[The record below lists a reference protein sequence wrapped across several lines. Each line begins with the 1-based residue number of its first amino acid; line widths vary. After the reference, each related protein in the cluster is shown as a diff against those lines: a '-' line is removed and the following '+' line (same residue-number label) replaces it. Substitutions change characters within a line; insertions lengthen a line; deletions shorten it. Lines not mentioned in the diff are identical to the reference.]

1 MTKEMPSIIF
11 FVLFFSGTKL
21 SDFLKTH
28 SLNSDDIFPQN
39 DTKVYQHLHD
49 ISDNE
54 SEKSFSELI
63 NEYNTNRCKNSPDT
77 QSGVKNDQNVT
88 SDEEDDDD
96 EDSFE
101 KIDMIDVLSPNIK
114 KTLNL
119 IDEPL
124 KPCTTKDLLTESQR
138 HDKTDED
145 IIKQKYT
152 KKKMKEIDKPVLRRS
167 DSVRTERSLS
177 QLSSLDMEDF
187 DGSLVLPQDVIIK
200 WAVQLLIALEKLH
213 TLGIIC
219 R

>member
-1 MTKEMPSIIF
+1 M
-11 FVLFFSGTKL
+11 
-21 SDFLKTH
+21 
-28 SLNSDDIFPQN
+28 NSDEIYPKT
-39 DTKVYQHLHD
+39 DTNLYQHLHD

-63 NEYNTNRCKNSPDT
+63 NEYNTNRRKNSPDT
-77 QSGVKNDQNVT
+77 KSGVDNDQNAT
-88 SDEEDDDD
+88 SDEEEDD

-119 IDEPL
+119 MDEPL
-124 KPCTTKDLLTESQR
+124 KPCTTKDLMTKSQQR
-138 HDKTDED
+138 DKTDED
-145 IIKQKYT
+145 IVKQKYT

-177 QLSSLDMEDF
+177 QVSSLDMEDF

-200 WAVQLLIALEKLH
+200 WAAQLLIALEKLH
-213 TLGIIC
+213 TLGVIC

>member
-1 MTKEMPSIIF
+1 MQCIIVSVF
-11 FVLFFSGTKL
+11 CFSGTRL

-28 SLNSDDIFPQN
+28 SLNSDENFPKT
-39 DTKVYQHLHD
+39 DSKLYQHLHD

-63 NEYNTNRCKNSPDT
+63 NEYDTNRRKNSPDT
-77 QSGVKNDQNVT
+77 KSGVDNDRNAT
-88 SDEEDDDD
+88 SDEEEE

-101 KIDMIDVLSPNIK
+101 KIDMIDVRSPNIK

-124 KPCTTKDLLTESQR
+124 KPCTTKDLMTESQQR
-138 HDKTDED
+138 DKTDED
-145 IIKQKYT
+145 IVKQKYT
-152 KKKMKEIDKPVLRRS
+152 KKKMKEIDKQVLRRS

-177 QLSSLDMEDF
+177 QVSSLDMEDF
-187 DGSLVLPQDVIIK
+187 DGSLVLPEDVVIK
-200 WAVQLLIALEKLH
+200 WAAQLLIALDKLH
-213 TLGIIC
+213 TLGVIC